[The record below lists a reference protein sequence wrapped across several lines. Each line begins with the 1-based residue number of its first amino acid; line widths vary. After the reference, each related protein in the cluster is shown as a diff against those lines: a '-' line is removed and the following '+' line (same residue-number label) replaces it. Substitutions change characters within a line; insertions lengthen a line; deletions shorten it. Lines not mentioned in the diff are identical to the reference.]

1 MKRHRQTIDRDTF
14 GYMYSR
20 SYSHTWYVHTLLNRL
35 YETGFKTID
44 KQMVDDI
51 LAEILLENEGTFQT
65 FLRLVTP
72 VQAHVLQAI
81 ASEGS
86 IKEIQGKTFL
96 DKYRLGAAS
105 TVKTAVRLLVEK
117 NCLSKTMASVSC
129 ITASL
134 TYGCS
139 RLARMVG
146 SCLTYIK

>member
-1 MKRHRQTIDRDTF
+1 MPLGTIDENVYYDFTSQKMKHHGQTIDRDTF

-96 DKYRLGAAS
+96 DKYRLWAAS
-105 TVKTAVRLLVEK
+105 AVKTAVRSLVEK
-117 NCLSKTMASVSC
+117 ELLLEDNGVCL
-129 ITASL
+129 
-134 TYGCS
+134 
-139 RLARMVG
+139 
-146 SCLTYIK
+146 